1 MFQTKCFIAFIT
13 LWVITGIVT
22 AVYAQDPVEVRKIEH
37 LITRLETMKDV
48 KFIRNGTEYNTKEAT
63 EHLRMKWK
71 NGGNRIKTV
80 DDFIELCASRSY
92 ITGQPYKI
100 RFPIWTHG
108 SCRGCAEKTLKGK
121 RKINSRGEPA

>member
-13 LWVITGIVT
+13 LFFITGIVT
-22 AVYAQDPVEVRKIEH
+22 AVYAQDPVEVRKIEY

-48 KFIRNGTEYNTKEAT
+48 IFIRNGTEYNAKEAT

-71 NGGNRIKTV
+71 RGGNRIKTV

-100 RFPIWTHG
+100 RFPNGRTEDAAVVL
-108 SCRGCAEKTLKGK
+108 RKLLKDRSDQ
-121 RKINSRGEPA
+121 RKF

>member
-92 ITGQPYKI
+92 ITG
-100 RFPIWTHG
+100 
-108 SCRGCAEKTLKGK
+108 
-121 RKINSRGEPA
+121 

>member
-1 MFQTKCFIAFIT
+1 
-13 LWVITGIVT
+13 
-22 AVYAQDPVEVRKIEH
+22 
-37 LITRLETMKDV
+37 MKDV

-100 RFPIWTHG
+100 RFPNG
-108 SCRGCAEKTLKGK
+108 RMEAAAVVLRKLLKESAK
-121 RKINSRGEPA
+121 